1 MLASLLPRCRP
12 SNTLALLAL
21 LAVGLS
27 LPAAALQPSRSPAA
41 CAQPLRLT
49 RSVWPPYLVYQ
60 ADGRHHGLDYEI
72 LSAMAAEAGCRL
84 HWVDPLPRRRRLL
97 MLQAGEIDL
106 IPAASPRA
114 GSTPGLRFTRPYRDE
129 VLSVM
134 AVASRH
140 GQPVA
145 DGAAAGLRSFA
156 ELLETRTP
164 LLLLNAGGLG
174 AEFEAWRPRLQAAG
188 LLLPFDSHDKGVG
201 MLLRERAPLILGD
214 RASLL
219 ALASAQGME
228 LVLLPFGSSRAPVA
242 FVLSA
247 KSVGAD
253 ELRRLDQALLRL
265 EARGVLSEIRRRY
278 GLE

>member
-1 MLASLLPRCRP
+1 MLDLPFTDRRLAIIRAMLALGLLPAWA
-12 SNTLALLAL
+12 LAHAQ
-21 LAVGLS
+21 A
-27 LPAAALQPSRSPAA
+27 SRSPAA
-41 CAQPLRLT
+41 FAQPLRLT
-49 RSVWPPYLVYQ
+49 RSVWPPYLVHQ
-60 ADGRHHGLDYEI
+60 ADGQHHGLDYEI

-84 HWVDPLPRRRRLL
+84 QWVDALPRRRRLL

-114 GSTPGLRFTRPYRDE
+114 GPTPGLRFTRPYRDE

-140 GQPVA
+140 GQPVP
-145 DGAAAGLRSFA
+145 DGTASGLRSFA
-156 ELLETRTP
+156 GLLETRTP

-228 LVLLPFGSSRAPVA
+228 LVLLPFGNSRAPVA
-242 FVLSA
+242 FMLSA
-247 KSVGAD
+247 KSVGTD

-278 GLE
+278 GLD